1 MDADTID
8 KLITKEDTT
17 PSILSEK
24 EEEKLKEIVK
34 EKVDEKKFNIQIES
48 LSSTDSPFT
57 ITQSEYMRRMKEQ
70 QQLSA
75 GMNVFGDLPENYN
88 LVVNSNHPLTSEILN
103 EKNKKKQ
110 SNLIKQV
117 LDLALL
123 SQDYLKVK
131 I

>member
-1 MDADTID
+1 MLTQLTNLLLKKIQH
-8 KLITKEDTT
+8 

-103 EKNKKKQ
+103 EKNKR
-110 SNLIKQV
+110 SNQI
-117 LDLALL
+117 
-123 SQDYLKVK
+123 S
-131 I
+131 